1 MAPVRSSF
9 FTVPP
14 MVPRGLEPE
23 PIVVWLWGSPDH
35 HPEGASP
42 KRRPAGGG
50 HVTKAA
56 LCGRQRSRDAKD
68 DVADLDVYRK
78 GKR

>member
-1 MAPVRSSF
+1 MAHAGSSF

-14 MVPRGLEPE
+14 AVPRGSEPE
-23 PIVVWLWGSPDH
+23 LIVVWLVGEHGPP
-35 HPEGASP
+35 PESASP

-50 HVTKAA
+50 HMTKAA
-56 LCGRQRSRDAKD
+56 LCGWPRSRGGKD
-68 DVADLDVYRK
+68 EVADLDVYRK